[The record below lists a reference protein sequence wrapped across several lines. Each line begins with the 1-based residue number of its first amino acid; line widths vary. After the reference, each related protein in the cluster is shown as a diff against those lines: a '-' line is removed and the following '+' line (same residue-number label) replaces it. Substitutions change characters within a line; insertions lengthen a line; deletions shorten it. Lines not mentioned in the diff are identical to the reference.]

1 MNVASTKETIG
12 RRTTHDALRCFFCL
26 FGVYIHIIDIYIM
39 AQWTKKSLEPWK
51 MVVAAEGAGGGGGRA
66 KTGGHI
72 IFFKD
77 CVIE

>member
-1 MNVASTKETIG
+1 
-12 RRTTHDALRCFFCL
+12 
-26 FGVYIHIIDIYIM
+26 M

-51 MVVAAEGAGGGGGRA
+51 MVVAAEGAGVGGGRA